1 MLRTGFAD
9 LRWMLPRG
17 KHLGFKEEWVSLA
30 VATRKC
36 NCGVSDLARLRS
48 ISIRCNA
55 AHSAAAVE
63 GTKTTHIAVGMPPSS
78 APVGSSRP
86 VSLSIAKTTTLPLAS
101 LATSIQSPLGWI
113 LEQAKKSEPVPKQ
126 QPTSSRTQ
134 SQQQQQHIYLL
145 T

>member
-1 MLRTGFAD
+1 M
-9 LRWMLPRG
+9 
-17 KHLGFKEEWVSLA
+17 KKEWESLA

-55 AHSAAAVE
+55 AQSAAAVE

-86 VSLSIAKTTTLPLAS
+86 VSLSIAKTTTFPLAS

-113 LEQAKKSEPVPKQ
+113 LRRAEKSRVRARAKAAANTQQDAEPSSG
-126 QPTSSRTQ
+126 TSV
-134 SQQQQQHIYLL
+134 IYLL
-145 T
+145 M